1 MRYIPIVFLTLSM
14 FWFGTVVHADITLD
28 HTDRSNV
35 RSNGGKLAG
44 SYAVRALN
52 LGAFEDPFDPAG
64 TPQERERNYHT
75 FDLSG
80 LSGTITGAT
89 LRVWID
95 PKDGDPGSGQGNET
109 GAPYQSSDPFED
121 ILLYDVSTDASTL
134 ASASPGIGAFE
145 DLGTGST
152 YGTLRVAADDA
163 GEYIEAVLNAQ
174 AITDLNAAI
183 GGSWSVG
190 GALDFN
196 GSYGANSSFISERVL
211 HDDNI
216 LANDLPSQLVLTGS
230 VVPEPSSVLLLI
242 CAASLAMARRPM
254 VNYLHCK
261 SSS

>member
-1 MRYIPIVFLTLSM
+1 MRWLPIVLLSSPI
-14 FWFGTVVHADITLD
+14 FWFGSAVHADITLN
-28 HTDRSNV
+28 HSDRSNV
-35 RSNGGKLAG
+35 RNNGGKLAD
-44 SYAVRALN
+44 SYAVRVLN
-52 LGAFEDPFDPAG
+52 LGAFEDPLNPAG

-89 LRVWID
+89 LRVWVD

-134 ASASPGIGAFE
+134 ASSSPGIDAFD
-145 DLGTGST
+145 DLGTGNI

-163 GEYIEAVLNAQ
+163 GEYVEAVLNAQ
-174 AITDLNAAI
+174 AVTDLNAAI

-242 CAASLAMARRPM
+242 GVAGLAAARRGL
-254 VNYLHCK
+254 VKYLSCQ
-261 SSS
+261 SLS